1 MSIGLGLDTGGTYTD
16 AAIVDLETGKLL
28 YKAKSPTTREDLSIG
43 IRGAIENVSKEYLEK
58 ISVVSLS
65 STLATNSV
73 VEGKGCRVGLIC
85 IGEQYNNT
93 VSCDFQTYID
103 GGHDLHGKEVKPLD
117 EMKAIEFMNSV
128 KGKIDGLAITGYL
141 AVRNPDHEIRV
152 RELAKEILDI
162 PIVCGYELS
171 SGLGFNERTSTAIMN
186 ARLIPIIDDL
196 INSVKKT
203 MTEKNIRAP
212 LMIVRGD
219 GTMMGEE
226 MARTRPVETILSGPA
241 ASLVGAMVMTG
252 LKDSII
258 MDIGGTTTDIG
269 VLRNGKPHLNPEGA
283 TIGGKSTRVKAA
295 DIATSGIGGD
305 SRIFING
312 REIILGS
319 LRVLPVSFAAQKW
332 ESVKKTIYGLE
343 NQNNFRM
350 SEAIG
355 LDNIILDCEFFR
367 TLRIPGPE
375 APLSEID
382 RKLLDLL
389 LDEPLQL
396 KKAGEIIDTHPL
408 NFNVKKMEEL
418 GYLQRIG
425 VTPTDI
431 LHADGQID
439 IYDRKASQIC
449 IGYLAQR
456 SAQTPEE
463 FVTKAKAMIKNKL
476 CTELMKVLL
485 TEEGVKDIGP
495 DGYNLLAKSITHQDG
510 KDFGCRIKVNKPII
524 GIGAPSRIYIS
535 WVGEAFDA
543 EVVIHENSDVG
554 NAVGAIAT
562 SVSESIEILIKPRM
576 LGSNEAGFEVFS
588 KLGNVAAETLEDALR
603 RAEEQG
609 RKYVTEEIEKDG
621 ASDVTIDVEK
631 YEQTFGYGNSTNT
644 ALMELHMRVT
654 AAGKPVPFA

>member
-16 AAIVDLETGKLL
+16 AAIVDLSNGKLL

-43 IRGAIENVSKEYLEK
+43 IRGAIENVSEEYLNQ

-93 VSCDFQTYID
+93 VSCDFQTFIE
-103 GGHDLHGKEVKPLD
+103 GGHDLHGKEAKPLD
-117 EMKAIEFMNSV
+117 EKGAIDFLNSV

-203 MTEKNIRAP
+203 MAEKNIRAP

-219 GTMMGEE
+219 GTMMGED

-332 ESVKKTIYGLE
+332 ESVRDTIYALE
-343 NQNNFRM
+343 NQTNVRM
-350 SEAIG
+350 TEAIG

-367 TLRIPGPE
+367 TLRVPGPE

-389 LDEPLQL
+389 REEPLQL

-418 GYLQRIG
+418 GYLQRVG

-431 LHADGQID
+431 LHAAGDID
-439 IYDRKASQIC
+439 IYDGKASRIC
-449 IGYLAQR
+449 VGYLAQR
-456 SAQTPEE
+456 SAHSPEE
-463 FVTKAKAMIKNKL
+463 FVTLAKAKIKEKL
-476 CTELMKVLL
+476 CVELMKVLFN
-485 TEEGVKDIGP
+485 EEGVREIGP
-495 DGYNLLAKSITHQDG
+495 DGYNLLAKSITHRDG
-510 KDFGCRIKVNKPII
+510 MDFGCRIKVNKPII
-524 GIGAPSRIYIS
+524 GIGAPSQVYIS

-543 EVVIHENSDVG
+543 QVVIHENSDVG

-562 SVSESIEILIKPRM
+562 SVSESIELLIKPRM

-588 KLGNVAAETLEDALR
+588 KLGNTVAETLEDAIR
-603 RAEEQG
+603 MAEEQG
-609 RKYVTEEIEKDG
+609 RKYVMDEIEKDG
-621 ASDVTIDVEK
+621 ASDVTVDVEK
-631 YEQTFGYGNSTNT
+631 FEKTFGYGNSTST
-644 ALMELHMRVT
+644 ALMELHLRVT